1 MTDGTEDSPIPVTC
15 PTCRYEANWLPKEQK
30 FGGGLDMYPTC
41 NEVRENLH
49 KDPNIRA
56 QVSGEPHRA
65 CISFYN
71 EWARLLVAKNRERSG
86 LSSSSKHLWQIGTN

>member
-71 EWARLLVAKNRERSG
+71 EWARLLLAKNRERSG
-86 LSSSSKHLWQIGTN
+86 LISSKQLWRIGTN

>member
-1 MTDGTEDSPIPVTC
+1 MTDGTEDSPMPVTC

-30 FGGGLDMYPTC
+30 FAGGLDMYPTC
-41 NEVRENLH
+41 NEIRESLH
-49 KDPNIRA
+49 EHPDERI

-71 EWARLLVAKNRERSG
+71 EWARLLIAKNRERSG
-86 LSSSSKHLWQIGTN
+86 LSSSKHLWQIGTN

>member
-1 MTDGTEDSPIPVTC
+1 MTDGIEDPPMLVKC
-15 PTCRYEANWLPKEQK
+15 PECNYEANWLRKELK
-30 FGGGLDMYPTC
+30 FSAELGMYPTC
-41 NEVRENLH
+41 NQVRESLH